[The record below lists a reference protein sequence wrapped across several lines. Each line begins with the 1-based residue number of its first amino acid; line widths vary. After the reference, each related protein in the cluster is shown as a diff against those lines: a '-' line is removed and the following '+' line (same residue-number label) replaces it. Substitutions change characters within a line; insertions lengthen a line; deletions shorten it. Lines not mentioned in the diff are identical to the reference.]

1 MPTRRKILFAIT
13 LLGLTGAAFASAA
26 HADPASTA
34 DDAAALAFVKT
45 IYEPY
50 TKPGTDGVLID
61 SHKKLRRYFEPK
73 LAEAMNK
80 DQEDAARHH
89 DEGDLDFDPF
99 IDAQDWEFKKFDVA
113 LKDTAPGKITAT
125 VTFTNLKEPTTI
137 VLDLVKIKN
146 DWRIYDITWQRDQ
159 HPDSPK
165 TLRDLFKLKGS
176 T

>member
-1 MPTRRKILFAIT
+1 MPTRRKILLVSA
-13 LLGLTGAAFASAA
+13 GAAFASAA

-34 DDAAALAFVKT
+34 DDAAALAFVKA

-50 TKPGTDGVLID
+50 TKQGTDGTSID
-61 SHKKLRRYFEPK
+61 SGKKLRRYFEPK
-73 LAEAMNK
+73 LAEVMTK

-89 DEGDLDFDPF
+89 DVGDLDFDPF

-125 VTFTNLKEPTTI
+125 VTFNNLKKDTTI

-159 HPDSPK
+159 NPDSPK
-165 TLRDLFKLKGS
+165 TLRELFKLKQA

>member
-1 MPTRRKILFAIT
+1 MPTRRKILFAIA
-13 LLGLTGAAFASAA
+13 GAAFASAA
-26 HADPASTA
+26 HAEPALTA
-34 DDAAALAFVKT
+34 DDAAALAFVKA

-50 TKPGTDGVLID
+50 TKPGTDGSLID
-61 SHKKLRRYFEPK
+61 SHKKLRRYFEPT

-80 DQEDAARHH
+80 DQEYAAKHH
-89 DEGDLDFDPF
+89 EVGDLDFDPF

-146 DWRIYDITWQRDQ
+146 DWRIYDITWQRDKN
-159 HPDSPK
+159 PDSPK
-165 TLRDLFKLKGS
+165 TLRELFKLKGS
-176 T
+176 K

>member
-13 LLGLTGAAFASAA
+13 LFGLTGAAFASAA

-34 DDAAALAFVKT
+34 DDAAALAFVKA

-61 SHKKLRRYFEPK
+61 SGKKLRRYFEPR
-73 LAEAMNK
+73 LAEAMDK
-80 DQEDAARHH
+80 DQKAAHG
-89 DEGDLDFDPF
+89 EVGSLDFDPF

-137 VLDLVKIKN
+137 VLELVKIKN